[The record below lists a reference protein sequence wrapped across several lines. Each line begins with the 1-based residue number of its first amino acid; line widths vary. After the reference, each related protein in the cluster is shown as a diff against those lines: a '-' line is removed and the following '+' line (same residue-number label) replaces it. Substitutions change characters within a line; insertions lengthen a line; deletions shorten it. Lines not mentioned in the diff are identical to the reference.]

1 MPDFPEQTRASGT
14 PRSANRPMP
23 ARGVFAALVLS
34 LALLPSLAFA
44 QHGPKP
50 NFTGWQLLL
59 SRYCLA
65 LPGKPGMQDTR
76 FDYEQLYVDE
86 NIWTL
91 HRSDR
96 LSTIRSQ
103 LFATPPDQFS
113 PKDRMAWAINAYN
126 FLVVEHATIHML
138 VPNRQFLR
146 YRSVNDIVVEGTS
159 FFVLPVVEL
168 EGRTW
173 SIEEFARH
181 YVYGDS
187 TPLLESRTKGCDP
200 RLSFALCPGYAGG
213 PPLALRAYTGDSLEV
228 QLDQAA
234 RRALALPRF
243 VTVDKTV
250 GTVVASDHFN
260 THRAD
265 FGGDPNGALPFLE
278 RFGSSD
284 VKGVIKKF
292 KLTRISRFSTV
303 DVGMNQFERPKS
315 APQPMPPPGTGT

>member
-1 MPDFPEQTRASGT
+1 MLITQAPSRPSRA
-14 PRSANRPMP
+14 PM
-23 ARGVFAALVLS
+23 RRLFVALVLT
-34 LALLPSLAFA
+34 LTLVPALAFA
-44 QHGPKP
+44 QQTPKP

-76 FDYEQLYVDE
+76 FDYEQLFVDE

-103 LFATPPDQFS
+103 LFATPPSQFS
-113 PKDRMAWAINAYN
+113 PRDRMAWAINAYN
-126 FLVVEHATIHML
+126 FLVIEHATIHML

-187 TPLLESRTKGCDP
+187 TPLLESRARGGDP

-213 PPLALRAYTGDSLEV
+213 PPLALRAYTGDSLEH

-234 RRALALPRF
+234 RRALSFPRF
-243 VTVDKTV
+243 LTVDKTV
-250 GTVVASDHFN
+250 GTVVVSEHFN

-265 FGGDPNGALPFLE
+265 FGGNPNGAIPFLE
-278 RFGSSD
+278 RYGSSD

-292 KLTRISRFSTV
+292 KLTGISRFSTV

-315 APQPMPPPGTGT
+315 APKPMPTGGTGT